1 MSKQIMTKFNIFAF
15 GVFLILALNKVNT
28 DNRAHLTQLHESCM
42 AVKSNLPMNHTRHP
56 CSHLKTSNQSIW
68 SWLSSDNQSAH
79 LQYLDWVDL
88 LQFKLNLF
96 NESAR
101 NI

>member
-1 MSKQIMTKFNIFAF
+1 MTKFNIFAF
-15 GVFLILALNKVNT
+15 GVCLILALNKVDIN
-28 DNRAHLTQLHESCM
+28 NQAHLAQLNESCM

-56 CSHLKTSNQSIW
+56 CNHLYASNQSIW

-79 LQYLDWVDL
+79 LHFLDWVEL

-96 NESAR
+96 NKSV
-101 NI
+101 